1 LFDCELLQVY
11 EYEYEYEDKDEHEDE
26 HEDLLHDGLE
36 ELGRACDARM
46 KLI

>member
-1 LFDCELLQVY
+1 M
-11 EYEYEYEDKDEHEDE
+11 YEYEYEDEDEDEDEDEHE